1 MGHCL
6 THVRFFS
13 LGHSFSSSG
22 TGKQY
27 GPTFTTDDVIG
38 CGFNI
43 VENKCFYTKNG
54 FSLGDAFE
62 DLVKMPL
69 YPIVGLQ
76 TPGEE
81 IEANFGLEPFMYDI
95 QQEMDQVRQKLTA
108 NIINF
113 PVKYNEWQYTI
124 NKIIQSWLTHNG
136 YYNTAET
143 FSASSKQDFKVNV
156 NAIKQRL
163 KIQQLVLTG
172 KIGEA
177 IELTNKY
184 YPSVLK
190 ENPNLLFA
198 LKCRQFVEM
207 INGFELDNL
216 AQQQQL
222 NSGAHGN
229 NCVSNG
235 NNTAMKLK
243 EADDEDGLAKEE
255 LSMEVDE
262 DDSLSDHA
270 LSNNN
275 SLSNNSEPGLSNN
288 NLNEDGIDKALLSK
302 LNELNKHYYHSGPAT
317 ANNLSNPT
325 ANRSTAT
332 NNGSTNDKLEH
343 KTKKTKNSINS
354 NSSGSLISNSSSSTI
369 NNFIKKDS
377 VASKLPQLLE
387 FGKELHTL
395 SQQLSKE
402 HGPNKENEKLLCDA
416 FSLIAYADPSASS
429 ISWQLEPGER
439 EQVCLQLNNA
449 IIRSDATDGC
459 CQTPPLEAIIKQT
472 KSLLRLNGNFG
483 AWLTIDKL

>member
-1 MGHCL
+1 M
-6 THVRFFS
+6 
-13 LGHSFSSSG
+13 
-22 TGKQY
+22 K
-27 GPTFTTDDVIG
+27 
-38 CGFNI
+38 
-43 VENKCFYTKNG
+43 E
-54 FSLGDAFE
+54 
-62 DLVKMPL
+62 PL

-95 QQEMDQVRQKLTA
+95 QQEIDQVRQKLTA

-136 YYNTAET
+136 YYNTAEV

-177 IELTNKY
+177 IELTNSY
-184 YPSVLK
+184 YPNVLK

-216 AQQQQL
+216 QQQQQ
-222 NSGAHGN
+222 NSGGHSN

-235 NNTAMKLK
+235 NSTTMKLK
-243 EADDEDGLAKEE
+243 QEEEEDGLAKDE

-262 DDSLSDHA
+262 DDHLAELSH
-270 LSNNN
+270 NN
-275 SLSNNSEPGLSNN
+275 S

-302 LNELNKHYYHSGPAT
+302 LNELNKHYYHSASPGT
-317 ANNLSNPT
+317 ANHLSNAT

-343 KTKKTKNSINS
+343 KTKKTKNSMHGG
-354 NSSGSLISNSSSSTI
+354 SGSLISHSSSTSI

-387 FGKELHTL
+387 FGKELHML

-402 HGPNKENEKLLCDA
+402 HGPNKENEKMLCDA

-429 ISWQLEPGER
+429 ISWQLEPSER

-449 IIRSDATDGC
+449 IIRGDATDGC